1 MKTMKKK
8 ISVLLLLTLCMTFL
22 FSAMPVFASVDEDTA
37 SQYVDS
43 VTSFLNQVYTLSD
56 DDLKSLD
63 QNGQGY
69 SVLYDAWMED
79 RDELGAFKSVDS
91 VSVNQNDS
99 SDKTIVVNAVVS
111 FEHYKSDV
119 TMYFNTAETV
129 VNGNIV
135 PSGLVNYEMTTQYS
149 LGEKMASAA
158 ENMAV
163 GLITVFAIL
172 IILIVVISLFRFI
185 PDSNAKK
192 AKQSAGAA
200 TPKKAEQPAA
210 TRSAAVPAGKK
221 STADSAARL
230 DANDPE
236 IAAVIAAAIAAAM
249 EDNPSGSGYV
259 VRSVRK
265 VGTRRWKR
273 V

>member
-1 MKTMKKK
+1 MKKMKKK
-8 ISVLLLLTLCMTFL
+8 ISVFLLLSLCVTFL
-22 FSAMPVFASVDEDTA
+22 FSAMPVFASIDEDTA
-37 SQYVDS
+37 SQYTDS

-69 SVLYDAWMED
+69 SVFYDSWMEN

-99 SDKTIVVNAVVS
+99 DDSQIVVNAVVS
-111 FEHYKSDV
+111 FVNRKADV
-119 TMYFNTAETV
+119 SLYFNTAETV
-129 VNGNIV
+129 VNGSIV
-135 PSGLVNYEMTTQYS
+135 PSGLVNYEMTPDYS

-172 IILIVVISLFRFI
+172 VILIFVISLFRFV
-185 PDSNAKK
+185 PNPENKK
-192 AKQSAGAA
+192 AKKQAEAA
-200 TPKKAEQPAA
+200 VSKKAEQSAA
-210 TRSAAVPAGKK
+210 TGSAAAPAGKNRAAD
-221 STADSAARL
+221 STAPVQGTDT
-230 DANDPE
+230 E

-249 EDNPSGSGYV
+249 EENPSASGYV